1 MIRAVKNYSLKCL
14 LDCTLL
20 LHVGDVFNIGI
31 VFDVDGIVNCFHFM
45 ESMSAVKNSSK

>member
-20 LHVGDVFNIGI
+20 LHVGDMFNIWI
-31 VFDVDGIVNCFHFM
+31 VFVDGIVNCFHFM